1 MAKQAMTIHDITAF
15 VYFMVLWI
23 GFSHVSGGGSRFVTR
38 ISLTQLMNTYRGEWL
53 RNALR
58 RDLRMIDTQIMAGLQ
73 NGTGFFASSTIF
85 ALGGCFALLGATD
98 RVMMVYQD
106 LPVMLEGGRT
116 AFELKV
122 GGLAII
128 FGYAFFKFG
137 WSYRLFN
144 YCSIR
149 FGSIPMAEDAEADMD
164 RANKIVEQVI
174 KLNTVAGKHFS
185 AGLRAIFLAIGY
197 LGWFVSPYA
206 FMIATTFVIA
216 VLVRRQ
222 YFSDARA
229 ALMDTISP

>member
-1 MAKQAMTIHDITAF
+1 MAKQGMTIHDIVALS
-15 VYFMVLWI
+15 YFMLLWT
-23 GFSHVSGGGSRFVTR
+23 GFSHISGGQSRLVTR
-38 ISLTQLMNTYRGEWL
+38 KSLTQLMNAYRGEWL
-53 RNALR
+53 RTALR
-58 RDLRMIDTQIMAGLQ
+58 RDLRMIDTQILAGLQ

-98 RVMMVYQD
+98 RVMMIYQD

-122 GGLAII
+122 GGLALI

-149 FGSIPMAEDAEADMD
+149 FGSIPMAGDAIDNPDHAQRILD
-164 RANKIVEQVI
+164 QVI
-174 KLNTVAGKHFS
+174 TLNIVAGRHFS

-206 FMIATTFVIA
+206 FVVATSLVIL

-229 ALMDTISP
+229 ALMDGETA

>member
-15 VYFMVLWI
+15 VYFMILWI

-38 ISLTQLMNTYRGEWL
+38 ISLTQLMNRYRGEWL

-98 RVMMVYQD
+98 RVMMIYQD

-128 FGYAFFKFG
+128 FGYAFFKVG

-144 YCSIR
+144 YC
-149 FGSIPMAEDAEADMD
+149 
-164 RANKIVEQVI
+164 
-174 KLNTVAGKHFS
+174 
-185 AGLRAIFLAIGY
+185 
-197 LGWFVSPYA
+197 
-206 FMIATTFVIA
+206 
-216 VLVRRQ
+216 
-222 YFSDARA
+222 
-229 ALMDTISP
+229 

>member
-1 MAKQAMTIHDITAF
+1 MRLQRSENHTSLRNSFLPAELMAKQAMTIHDITAF
-15 VYFMVLWI
+15 VYFMILWI
-23 GFSHVSGGGSRFVTR
+23 GFSHVSGGGSRLVR
-38 ISLTQLMNTYRGEWL
+38 RVSLTQLMNTYRGEWL

-106 LPVMLEGGRT
+106 LPVMLEGGRA

-122 GGLAII
+122 GGLAVI

-149 FGSIPMAEDAEADMD
+149 FAIRSPWLKMLRPIGTAPTGSW
-164 RANKIVEQVI
+164 NK
-174 KLNTVAGKHFS
+174 
-185 AGLRAIFLAIGY
+185 
-197 LGWFVSPYA
+197 
-206 FMIATTFVIA
+206 
-216 VLVRRQ
+216 
-222 YFSDARA
+222 
-229 ALMDTISP
+229 